1 MDESAQGGGVCVCVW
16 DRRGC
21 DQLRLTTLS
30 GRQRGLSRNEPRRSQ
45 VGLTFTV
52 IQLNPHSTTDS
63 ELFPLSFGLI

>member
-1 MDESAQGGGVCVCVW
+1 MAVCVG
-16 DRRGC
+16 DRRGH
-21 DQLRLTTLS
+21 DQLRLTTQS
-30 GRQRGLSRNEPRRSQ
+30 GRQHGLVRSEPGRSQ